1 MNYTRGYKQY
11 FFMGRQIIK
20 QPNGKFCIFSS
31 IVDSV
36 TFYHMEEQDI
46 INEWV
51 EESRK
56 EIEKKVK
63 EIIADLNEGKKPY
76 YQFTKTYDEM
86 LQTIK
91 EIHGAK
97 EVKEIR
103 KAIEG

>member
-1 MNYTRGYKQY
+1 
-11 FFMGRQIIK
+11 MGRQIIK
-20 QPNGKFCIFSS
+20 QPNGKYCIFSS
-31 IVDSV
+31 IVDSI
-36 TFYHMEEQDI
+36 THYHMEEQDI

-51 EESRK
+51 EESKK

-63 EIIADLNEGKKPY
+63 GIISELNEGKKPY
-76 YQFTKTYDEM
+76 YQFTKTYEEM

>member
-1 MNYTRGYKQY
+1 
-11 FFMGRQIIK
+11 MGRQIIK

-36 TFYHMEEQDI
+36 IFYHMEEQDI

-91 EIHGAK
+91 EIHGTK

>member
-1 MNYTRGYKQY
+1 
-11 FFMGRQIIK
+11 MGRQIIK

-76 YQFTKTYDEM
+76 FQFTKTYDEM